1 MKKKKKNTWREGEG
15 EKTDSKV
22 IPFLSLHVS
31 VYLAAMDAQNC
42 FEGCSSSPSSD
53 ANGNT
58 GNGLERGRF
67 ADEDLASP
75 HEETEVTVGSMEK
88 PAEKKL
94 ASHATERERLVTTP
108 AEKSEM
114 VSVFTGIS

>member
-1 MKKKKKNTWREGEG
+1 MISHLCRDTKNTNIF
-15 EKTDSKV
+15 T
-22 IPFLSLHVS
+22 
-31 VYLAAMDAQNC
+31 AMDTQNC

-58 GNGLERGRF
+58 GNGMERGRLG
-67 ADEDLASP
+67 EDATASP
-75 HEETEVTVGSMEK
+75 HEETEVTIGMEK

-108 AEKSEM
+108 AEKEM
-114 VSVFTGIS
+114 VHVLVFEIYIDLI

>member
-1 MKKKKKNTWREGEG
+1 
-15 EKTDSKV
+15 
-22 IPFLSLHVS
+22 
-31 VYLAAMDAQNC
+31 MDAQNC

-58 GNGLERGRF
+58 GNGLDRGRF
-67 ADEDLASP
+67 TEEGTASP
-75 HEETEVTVGSMEK
+75 HEETEVSGGMMEK

-114 VSVFTGIS
+114 VVVLIFVFLTWSLFFGVIPAGREITLF

>member
-1 MKKKKKNTWREGEG
+1 
-15 EKTDSKV
+15 
-22 IPFLSLHVS
+22 
-31 VYLAAMDAQNC
+31 MDTQNC

-58 GNGLERGRF
+58 GNGLERGRL
-67 ADEDLASP
+67 AEEATASP
-75 HEETEVTVGSMEK
+75 HEETEVPGGGVEK
-88 PAEKKL
+88 PAERKL

-114 VSVFTGIS
+114 ASVLILCSRLIQFLY

>member
-1 MKKKKKNTWREGEG
+1 
-15 EKTDSKV
+15 
-22 IPFLSLHVS
+22 
-31 VYLAAMDAQNC
+31 MDAQNC

-67 ADEDLASP
+67 GDEDLASP
-75 HEETEVTVGSMEK
+75 HEETEVSVGGMEK

-114 VSVFTGIS
+114 VIVCLSVLWKACLFLTP